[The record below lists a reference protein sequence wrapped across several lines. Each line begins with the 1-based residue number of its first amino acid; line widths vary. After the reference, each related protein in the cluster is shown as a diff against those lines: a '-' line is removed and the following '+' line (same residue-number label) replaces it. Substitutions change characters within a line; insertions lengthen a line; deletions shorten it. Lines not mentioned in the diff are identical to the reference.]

1 MMNETGRSDTS
12 NSAIIIQHS
21 SQSVRGLMNIKKM
34 RAAALYGKQ
43 DLRVGEIT
51 VPHIDDE
58 EILVQVKGAF
68 VCGTDVR
75 MYHNG
80 YQGISEKNPLVL
92 GHEGSGIVARVGSHI
107 KNFKEGMRVA
117 VAPNIGCGICD
128 FCVSGN
134 THLCLQYKALGIHM
148 PGFFAEYVK
157 IPENFVRQ
165 GNIVEIPNT
174 LSFEEAA
181 LAEPLACVFNAF
193 EKSRMRPGET
203 ILIIGAGPIGLMH
216 AKMARTAGAEKIFIN
231 DLSRERL
238 DLCRQLDSTFI
249 TIESETLKEDIA
261 RLTEGRGV
269 DVCIT
274 ACPAPQAQQIA
285 LELAAIN
292 GRIIFF
298 GGLPQHKAHVSLNTN
313 LIHYKQLEVTG
324 TTRQSLSQYRRTLR
338 LVACGRIYI
347 KDLISSRTSLIEIQS
362 ALDNIS
368 QARSLKSA
376 IYFE

>member
-1 MMNETGRSDTS
+1 MNTQTM
-12 NSAIIIQHS
+12 Q
-21 SQSVRGLMNIKKM
+21 
-34 RAAALYGKQ
+34 AAALYGKQ
-43 DLRVGEIT
+43 DLRVGET
-51 VPHIDDE
+51 NVPQIDAG

-80 YQGISEKNPLVL
+80 YQGISETTPMIL
-92 GHEGSGIVARVGSHI
+92 GHEGSGIVARAGSGV

-117 VAPNIGCGICD
+117 VAPNVGCGICD
-128 FCVSGN
+128 YCVSGN
-134 THLCLQYKALGIHM
+134 THLCSHFKALGIHL

-165 GNIVEIPNT
+165 GNVVEIPDT

-181 LAEPLACVFNAF
+181 LTEPLACVFNAF

-203 ILIIGAGPIGLMH
+203 VLIIGAGPIGLMH
-216 AKMARTAGAEKIFIN
+216 AKMAQIAGVEKIMIN

-238 DLCRQLDSTFI
+238 DLCRRLDSTFI
-249 TIESETLKEDIA
+249 PVESENLKEDIDG
-261 RLTEGRGV
+261 LTGGRGV

-298 GGLPQHKAHVSLNTN
+298 GGLPPDKAHVSLNTN

-338 LVACGRIYI
+338 LVASGRLDI
-347 KDLISSRTSLIEIQS
+347 KDLISSRTALEEIQG

-376 IYFE
+376 IYFK

>member
-1 MMNETGRSDTS
+1 MNTQT
-12 NSAIIIQHS
+12 
-21 SQSVRGLMNIKKM
+21 M

-43 DLRVGEIT
+43 DLRVGDT
-51 VPHIDDE
+51 DVPQIHDG
-58 EILVQVKGAF
+58 EILIQVKGAF

-75 MYHNG
+75 MYQNG
-80 YQGISEKNPLVL
+80 YQGISETTPIIL
-92 GHEGSGIVARVGSHI
+92 GHEGSGVVARAGSAV
-107 KNFKEGMRVA
+107 KSFKEGMRVA
-117 VAPNIGCGICD
+117 VAPNVGCGICD
-128 FCVSGN
+128 YCVSGN
-134 THLCLQYKALGIHM
+134 THLCSQYKALGIHM
-148 PGFFAEYVK
+148 PGFFAEYIK

-165 GNIVEIPNT
+165 GNVVEIPDM

-203 ILIIGAGPIGLMH
+203 VLIIGAGPIGLMH
-216 AKMARTAGAEKIFIN
+216 AKMAQTAGAAKIMIN
-231 DLSRERL
+231 DLSHDRL

-249 TIESETLKEDIA
+249 TLESDNLKDDLDTLTA
-261 RLTEGRGV
+261 GHGV

-298 GGLPQHKAHVSLNTN
+298 GGLPPDKAHVSLDTN

-324 TTRQSLSQYRRTLR
+324 TTRQSLSQYRHTLR
-338 LVACGRIYI
+338 LVASGRIRI
-347 KDLISSRTSLIEIQS
+347 KDLISSRTSLEEIQS

-376 IYFE
+376 VYFD

>member
-1 MMNETGRSDTS
+1 MNTQ
-12 NSAIIIQHS
+12 NMQ
-21 SQSVRGLMNIKKM
+21 
-34 RAAALYGKQ
+34 AAALYGKQ
-43 DLRVGEIT
+43 DLRVT
-51 VPHIDDE
+51 QVDVPQIDAG
-58 EILVQVKGAF
+58 EILVQVKVAF

-75 MYHNG
+75 MFHNG
-80 YQGISEKNPLVL
+80 YAGVSEATPLIL
-92 GHEGSGIVARVGSHI
+92 GHEGSGIVVRVGSGVE
-107 KNFKEGMRVA
+107 NFKEGMRVA

-128 FCVSGN
+128 YCVSGN
-134 THLCLQYKALGIHM
+134 THLCLQYQALGIQM

-165 GNIVEIPNT
+165 GNVVEIPDT

-193 EKSRMRPGET
+193 EKSRLHPGET
-203 ILIIGAGPIGLMH
+203 VLIIGAGPIGLMH
-216 AKMARTAGAEKIFIN
+216 AKMAQTAGAEKIIIN

-238 DLCRQLDSTFI
+238 ELCRQLDGTFI
-249 TIESETLKEDIA
+249 TIESDTLKEDIE

-292 GRIIFF
+292 GRVVFF
-298 GGLPQHKAHVSLNTN
+298 GGLPPDKAHVTLNTN

-338 LVACGRIYI
+338 LVASGRINI
-347 KDLISSRTSLIEIQS
+347 KDLISSRTALKDIQG

-376 IYFE
+376 IFFE

>member
-1 MMNETGRSDTS
+1 MNGNKR
-12 NSAIIIQHS
+12 
-21 SQSVRGLMNIKKM
+21 
-34 RAAALYGKQ
+34 RAAALYGKR
-43 DLRVGEIT
+43 DLRVAEADLPSINA
-51 VPHIDDE
+51 E

-80 YQGISEKNPLVL
+80 YQGVSEATPLIL
-92 GHEGSGIVARVGSHI
+92 GHEGSGVVARVGSRV

-134 THLCLQYKALGIHM
+134 THLCSQYKALGIQL
-148 PGFFAEYVK
+148 PGFFAEYIK
-157 IPENFVRQ
+157 IPAGFVRQ
-165 GNIVEIPNT
+165 GNVVEIPDP

-193 EKSRMRPGET
+193 EKSKLRPGET
-203 ILIIGAGPIGLMH
+203 VLIIGAGPIGLMH
-216 AKMARTAGAEKIFIN
+216 AKMAQTAGAEKIILN

-238 DLCRQLDSTFI
+238 DLCRQLDSTLI
-249 TIESETLKEDIA
+249 TIESETLKEDIDS
-261 RLTEGRGV
+261 LTEGRGV

-274 ACPAPQAQQIA
+274 ACPAPQAQQVA

-292 GRIIFF
+292 GRVIFF
-298 GGLPQHKAHVSLNTN
+298 GGLPPDKAHVSLNTN

-338 LVACGRIYI
+338 LVACGRINI
-347 KDLISSRTSLIEIQS
+347 KDLISSRTALEEIQS

>member
-1 MMNETGRSDTS
+1 M
-12 NSAIIIQHS
+12 Q
-21 SQSVRGLMNIKKM
+21 
-34 RAAALYGKQ
+34 AAALYGKQ
-43 DLRVGEIT
+43 DLRIGEVDVPQIDDGEI
-51 VPHIDDE
+51 
-58 EILVQVKGAF
+58 LLQVKGAF

-80 YQGISEKNPLVL
+80 YQGVSEATPLVL
-92 GHEGSGIVARVGSHI
+92 GHEGSGVVARVGSHV
-107 KNFKEGMRVA
+107 KNYNEGMRVA

-128 FCVSGN
+128 YCVSGN
-134 THLCLQYKALGIHM
+134 THLCLQYNALGIHM
-148 PGFFAEYVK
+148 PGFFAEYIK

-165 GNIVEIPNT
+165 GNVVEIPDS

-193 EKSRMRPGET
+193 EKSRMRPGE
-203 ILIIGAGPIGLMH
+203 IVLIIGAGPIGLMH
-216 AKMARTAGAEKIFIN
+216 AKMAQTAGVEKILIN

-238 DLCRQLDSTFI
+238 DLCRQLDSSFI
-249 TIESETLKEDIA
+249 TVESENLKEDIDG
-261 RLTEGRGV
+261 LTDGRGV

-298 GGLPQHKAHVSLNTN
+298 GGLPPDQAHVSLNTN

-324 TTRQSLSQYRRTLR
+324 TTRQSLIQYRRALR
-338 LVACGRIYI
+338 LVACGRINI
-347 KDLISSRTSLIEIQS
+347 GDLISSRTALSDIRS

-376 IYFE
+376 IFFE

>member
-1 MMNETGRSDTS
+1 MNT
-12 NSAIIIQHS
+12 Q
-21 SQSVRGLMNIKKM
+21 KM
-34 RAAALYGKQ
+34 RAAALYGKK
-43 DLRVGEIT
+43 DLRVGET
-51 VPHIDDE
+51 NVPQTADG
-58 EILVQVKGAF
+58 EILLRVKGAF

-80 YQGISEKNPLVL
+80 YQGVSEETPLIL
-92 GHEGSGIVARVGSHI
+92 GHEGSGIVARVGSQVKH
-107 KNFKEGMRVA
+107 FKEGMRVA

-134 THLCLQYKALGIHM
+134 THLCLQYKALGIHQ

-165 GNIVEIPNT
+165 GNVVEIPDT

-181 LAEPLACVFNAF
+181 LTEPLACVFNAF
-193 EKSRMRPGET
+193 EKSRMRPGDAV
-203 ILIIGAGPIGLMH
+203 LIIGAGPIGLMH
-216 AKMARTAGAEKIFIN
+216 AKMAQTAGVEKIMIN
-231 DLSRERL
+231 DLSLERL
-238 DLCRQLDSTFI
+238 ELCRRLDAAFI
-249 TIESETLKEDIA
+249 TIESETLKEDVA
-261 RLTEGRGV
+261 SLTEGRGV

-298 GGLPQHKAHVSLNTN
+298 GGLPPDKAHVSLNTN
-313 LIHYKQLEVTG
+313 LIHYKQLVVTG

-338 LVACGRIYI
+338 LVASGRINI
-347 KDLISSRTSLIEIQS
+347 KDLISSRTALEEIQS
-362 ALDNIS
+362 ALVNIS

>member
-1 MMNETGRSDTS
+1 MNG
-12 NSAIIIQHS
+12 N
-21 SQSVRGLMNIKKM
+21 KM

-43 DLRVGEIT
+43 DLRVGEAN
-51 VPHIDDE
+51 VPQIDDK
-58 EILVQVKGAF
+58 EILVRVKGAF

-75 MYHNG
+75 MYQNG
-80 YQGISEKNPLVL
+80 YQGVSKTTPLIL
-92 GHEGSGIVARVGSHI
+92 GHEGSGVVARVGGQV

-117 VAPNIGCGICD
+117 VAPNVGCGICD
-128 FCVSGN
+128 YCVSGN
-134 THLCLQYKALGIHM
+134 THLCSQHQALGIHI

-157 IPENFVRQ
+157 IPDNFVRQ
-165 GNIVEIPNT
+165 GNVVEIPDT

-181 LAEPLACVFNAF
+181 LAEPLACVYNAF
-193 EKSRMRPGET
+193 EKSKMRLGET
-203 ILIIGAGPIGLMH
+203 VLIIGAGPIGLMH
-216 AKMARTAGAEKIFIN
+216 AKMAQTAGVEKIMIN

-238 DLCRQLDSTFI
+238 NLCRQLDSTFV
-249 TIESETLKEDIA
+249 TIESETLKEDIDG
-261 RLTEGRGV
+261 LTEGRGV
-269 DVCIT
+269 DVCVT

-292 GRIIFF
+292 GRVIFF
-298 GGLPQHKAHVSLNTN
+298 GGLPPDKAHVSLNTN

-338 LVACGRIYI
+338 LVASGRINI
-347 KDLISSRTSLIEIQS
+347 KDLISSRTVLEEIKS

>member
-1 MMNETGRSDTS
+1 MNT
-12 NSAIIIQHS
+12 Q
-21 SQSVRGLMNIKKM
+21 KM
-34 RAAALYGKQ
+34 QAAALYGKQ
-43 DLRVGEIT
+43 DLRIGEVDVPQIDDGEI
-51 VPHIDDE
+51 
-58 EILVQVKGAF
+58 LLQVKGAF

-80 YQGISEKNPLVL
+80 YQGVSEATPLVL
-92 GHEGSGIVARVGSHI
+92 GHEGSGVVVRVGSQV
-107 KNFKEGMRVA
+107 KNYNEGMRVA

-128 FCVSGN
+128 YCVSGN
-134 THLCLQYKALGIHM
+134 THLCWQYNALGIHM
-148 PGFFAEYVK
+148 PGFFAKYIK

-165 GNIVEIPNT
+165 GNVVEIPDS

-193 EKSRMRPGET
+193 EKSRMRPGE
-203 ILIIGAGPIGLMH
+203 IVLIIGAGPIGLMH
-216 AKMARTAGAEKIFIN
+216 AKMAQTAGVEKIIIN

-238 DLCRQLDSTFI
+238 DLCRQLDSSFI
-249 TIESETLKEDIA
+249 TVESENLKENIDG
-261 RLTEGRGV
+261 LTEGRGV

-298 GGLPQHKAHVSLNTN
+298 GGLPPDTAHVSLNTN

-324 TTRQSLSQYRRTLR
+324 TTRQSLIQYRRTLR
-338 LVACGRIYI
+338 LVACGRINI
-347 KDLISSRTSLIEIQS
+347 GDLISSRTALKDIQS

-376 IYFE
+376 IFFE

>member
-1 MMNETGRSDTS
+1 MKIDLEDLLALITPPYDFYPKEV
-12 NSAIIIQHS
+12 HD
-21 SQSVRGLMNIKKM
+21 SV
-34 RAAALYGKQ
+34 
-43 DLRVGEIT
+43 V
-51 VPHIDDE
+51 
-58 EILVQVKGAF
+58 
-68 VCGTDVR
+68 
-75 MYHNG
+75 
-80 YQGISEKNPLVL
+80 
-92 GHEGSGIVARVGSHI
+92 RVGSHV
-107 KNFKEGMRVA
+107 KNYNEGMRVA

-128 FCVSGN
+128 YCVSGN
-134 THLCLQYKALGIHM
+134 THLCLQYNALGIHM
-148 PGFFAEYVK
+148 PGFFAEYIK

-165 GNIVEIPNT
+165 GNVVEIPDS

-193 EKSRMRPGET
+193 EKSKMRPGE
-203 ILIIGAGPIGLMH
+203 IVLIIGAGPIGLMH
-216 AKMARTAGAEKIFIN
+216 AKMAQTAGVEKILIN

-238 DLCRQLDSTFI
+238 ELCRQLDSSFI
-249 TIESETLKEDIA
+249 TVESENLKEDIDG
-261 RLTEGRGV
+261 LTEGRGV

-298 GGLPQHKAHVSLNTN
+298 GGLPPDKAHVSLNTN

-324 TTRQSLSQYRRTLR
+324 TTRQSLIQYRRTLR
-338 LVACGRIYI
+338 LVACGRINI
-347 KDLISSRTSLIEIQS
+347 GDLISCRTALRDIQS

-376 IYFE
+376 IFFE